1 MAKLSK
7 VFNTKTALDVLYVG
21 GGAVAGT
28 VVGSTV
34 YKKIKESSET
44 FDAEGKYEPYIK
56 GGIPIV
62 AGVLLPSLL
71 GGSAAV
77 KGAGQGMV
85 AAGASMIVK
94 NLLEKA
100 GVEVATHGVGNVMMQ
115 GVGNVMM
122 QGSDYMSPTRD
133 LGNGASLGNTEG
145 YDDYSATSYDF
156 TSAEAGEMDY

>member
-34 YKKIKESSET
+34 YSKIKDKV
-44 FDAEGKYEPYIK
+44 DAEGKFAPYIK

-71 GGSAAV
+71 GSSTAV

-85 AAGASMIVK
+85 AAGASIIVK
-94 NLLEKA
+94 DLLEKA
-100 GVEVATHGVGNVMMQ
+100 GVEVATNGVGNVMMQ